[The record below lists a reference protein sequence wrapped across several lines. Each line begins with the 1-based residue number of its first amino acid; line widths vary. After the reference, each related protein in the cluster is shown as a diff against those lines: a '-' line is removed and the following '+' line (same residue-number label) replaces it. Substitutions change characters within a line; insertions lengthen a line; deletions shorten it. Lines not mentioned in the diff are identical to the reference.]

1 MRWWLRLVIAEVG
14 DLKFGGCGLP
24 SNRMVDSEANW
35 VAFEAVRLA
44 VRLLLTAWL
53 MVANE
58 PWF

>member
-1 MRWWLRLVIAEVG
+1 MIAEVG

-24 SNRMVDSEANW
+24 RNRMVDSEANW

-58 PWF
+58 PWC